1 MSAFPLLKVGTLAV
15 KTLAKPLANVLKEQ
29 AKDHPEL
36 RRICVNIGQFV
47 NEKSVK
53 VNMRFLGHKITEVK
67 PLNES
72 AAVSKGADILGEGF
86 IYSVSVAT
94 VLVEVYRREKENQVK
109 SARTKAE
116 ERVKD
121 ERLAQSLQKLN
132 ERIDELHRQSQKLDL
147 QISGLQ
153 AQLDSQSQGSKESD
167 SIFSRLLKLY

>member
-109 SARTKAE
+109 KRAHGKS
-116 ERVKD
+116 
-121 ERLAQSLQKLN
+121 
-132 ERIDELHRQSQKLDL
+132 
-147 QISGLQ
+147 
-153 AQLDSQSQGSKESD
+153 
-167 SIFSRLLKLY
+167 